1 MTKQNQGFTLLELLI
16 TIAIVGILSTV
27 AFSFYGDNVRATN
40 RTEARSE
47 LSRTAGSLEKCRSLY
62 GTYNS
67 ANCATVGALPISTVS
82 SYYSITAVLNPTTFV
97 LTATPIAGSRQAS
110 DAYCTTLTLS
120 NTGLRQATGSE
131 TTKCW

>member
-1 MTKQNQGFTLLELLI
+1 MTKKNQGFTLLELLL
-16 TIAIVGILSTV
+16 TIAIIGILSAV
-27 AFSFYGDNVRATN
+27 AIGFYGNNVRATN

-62 GTYNS
+62 GTYNNT
-67 ANCATVGALPISTVS
+67 NCATVNALPITTSTN
-82 SYYSITAVLNPTTFV
+82 YYSITAALNPTTFV
-97 LTATPIAGSRQAS
+97 LTATPIAGGRQAS
-110 DAYCTTLTLS
+110 DLYCTTLTLS